1 MIRMQRC
8 IKCLHP
14 SRRSSHVMLRYV
26 MLTGGAYSVDWEDME
41 MTCLPL
47 IMRRGSTTD
56 KMVYRAAMV
65 GHRVICENATTRN
78 RMTITLS
85 ILSFDVHC
93 CRMGT
98 AIKHP
103 VPDRVKPSFVIFD
116 IRAL

>member
-1 MIRMQRC
+1 
-8 IKCLHP
+8 
-14 SRRSSHVMLRYV
+14 MLRYV

-47 IMRRGSTTD
+47 IMRRGSTAD

-78 RMTITLS
+78 RTTITLS